1 MRIAVAASASQE
13 AALIADTLRR
23 AHLMDGVPWSRMAV
37 LVRSAVRQVPV
48 LQRALTAAGVPVAVA
63 SDELPLSAEPGCRP
77 LLRLVRCAIRP
88 ETLDEQA
95 AAELLTGPL
104 GGTDALGLRRLRRA
118 LQAAAQRGGAA
129 ARRGAAGGRAARP
142 A

>member
-1 MRIAVAASASQE
+1 M
-13 AALIADTLRR
+13 
-23 AHLMDGVPWSRMAV
+23 
-37 LVRSAVRQVPV
+37 

-63 SDELPLSAEPGCRP
+63 GDELPLSAEPGCRP
-77 LLRLVRCAIRP
+77 LLRLIRCAIRP

-104 GGTDALGLRRLRRA
+104 GGTDALGLRRLRRGPA
-118 LQAAAQRGGAA
+118 GGSARGGAA
-129 ARRGAAGGRAARP
+129 AGRGAAGGRAAGS